1 MMGTVPN
8 MQIEENMA
16 LAARRGK
23 KRGWKKELNLVKWG
37 DNNPKYDIRDW
48 DEKHEKMG
56 KGVTFTKEEL
66 EELKPA
72 LNELL

>member
-1 MMGTVPN
+1 MAVEYT
-8 MQIEENMA
+8 IEKTIAVLSE
-16 LAARRGK
+16 K
-23 KRGWKKELNLVKWG
+23 KSGWKKELNLVKWG

-66 EELKPA
+66 EALKAA